1 MAHKYFSNPQE
12 KIVFSVEG
20 PQPQSL
26 FTKGQVKVIV
36 VGLNAGQ
43 KIPVHAEG
51 LSVFQF
57 IEGQG
62 IMIVDEERLS
72 VAPGA
77 VIVVE
82 EGAPRGMEAETKL
95 KFMAVRITESPH

>member
-1 MAHKYFSNPQE
+1 MAHKNFSNPQE
-12 KIVFSVEG
+12 KIVFSDDG

-43 KIPVHAEG
+43 KIPVHPEG

-57 IEGQG
+57 IEGRG

-72 VAPGA
+72 VAPGTL
-77 VIVVE
+77 IVVE
-82 EGAPRGMEAETKL
+82 EGTPRGMEAETKL
-95 KFMAVRITESPH
+95 KFAAVRITELPH